1 MREEEAHWKREE
13 LKPGVLAVLGGEKV
27 LLREVLE
34 AVAAVELVELTM
46 ARVTEALLKAE
57 EVVVPRAVPERM
69 LLEEEA
75 AEEVPQ
81 REPVLRTPVVAEELK
96 ELKELEQ
103 PELGLAEEE
112 LAKAWLEKAFEK
124 SVAAAAS
131 CQSEVAVPLTS
142 SNLLLRLEEE

>member
-1 MREEEAHWKREE
+1 MG
-13 LKPGVLAVLGGEKV
+13 LKSGVLAVLEEEKV
-27 LLREVLE
+27 LLREGLE

-46 ARVTEALLKAE
+46 AKVTEVLLKVE
-57 EVVVPRAVPERM
+57 EVVVPRAVLERM

-103 PELGLAEEE
+103 PELELAEEE
-112 LAKAWLEKAFEK
+112 LAKAWPEKAFEK
-124 SVAAAAS
+124 LVVAAAS
-131 CQSEVAVPLTS
+131 CQSEAAVPLTS
-142 SNLLLRLEEE
+142 SSLLLRPEEE